1 MAINKVVY
9 GSTTLIDLTD
19 STLSDPSDLKS
30 GVTAY
35 DRSGVLLT
43 GTGSGGGGD
52 YILTYDPDC
61 SVGSA
66 EVGTAVT
73 HEPNYTP
80 SGDIHQTMEEVTFL
94 TDASLSG
101 ELSASFS
108 NGTLT
113 LSLSGLSITP
123 STATKNV
130 ATSAPVFVGNGVH
143 FNIVGGSPS
152 SPIVDI
158 GQADYMQI

>member
-19 STLSDPSDLKS
+19 STLSDPSDLMS

-35 DRSGVLLT
+35 DRTGTLLT
-43 GTGSGGGGD
+43 GTGTGGGD
-52 YILTYDPDC
+52 YILTYDDSS
-61 SVGSA
+61 SVGLA
-66 EVGTAVT
+66 EVGDAVT
-73 HEPNYTP
+73 GEPNYTP
-80 SGDIHQTMEEVTFL
+80 SGDIHQTMENISFMTG
-94 TDASLSG
+94 ASVG
-101 ELSASFS
+101 GDLSASFS

-123 STATKNV
+123 TTATKNV

-143 FNIVGGSPS
+143 FVITEGGPT
-152 SPIVDI
+152 SPIVGV

>member
-19 STLSDPSDLKS
+19 STLSDPSDLMS

-35 DRSGVLLT
+35 DRTGTLLT
-43 GTGSGGGGD
+43 GTGTGGGGD
-52 YILTYDPDC
+52 YVLTYDDSS
-61 SVGSA
+61 SVGLA
-66 EVGTAVT
+66 EVGDAVT
-73 HEPNYTP
+73 GEPNYTP

-94 TDASLSG
+94 TDASVSG

-123 STATKNV
+123 TTATKNV

-143 FNIVGGSPS
+143 FVIEEDNP
-152 SPIVDI
+152 
-158 GQADYMQI
+158 

>member
-19 STLSDPSDLKS
+19 STLSDPSDLRS

-43 GTGSGGGGD
+43 GTGSGGGD

-61 SVGSA
+61 SVGLA
-66 EVGTAVT
+66 EVGSAVT
-73 HEPNYTP
+73 HDPNYTP
-80 SGDIHQTMEEVTFL
+80 SGDIQQTVETVEFMTGATFSG
-94 TDASLSG
+94 SLG
-101 ELSASFS
+101 ATYS
-108 NGTLT
+108 NGTVT
-113 LSLSGLSITP
+113 LSLSGLITP
-123 STATKNV
+123 TTATKSV

-143 FNIVGGSPS
+143 FVIEENNS
-152 SPIVDI
+152 
-158 GQADYMQI
+158 

>member
-1 MAINKVVY
+1 MILMAINKVVY
-9 GSTTLIDLTD
+9 GNQTLIDLSD
-19 STLSDPSDLKS
+19 STLADPSDLKR

-35 DRSGVLLT
+35 DRSGTKLT
-43 GTGSGGGGD
+43 GTGSGGGD
-52 YILTYDPDC
+52 YILTYDEAS

-73 HEPNYTP
+73 GTPNYIP

-94 TDASLSG
+94 TNASVSG
-101 ELSASFS
+101 KLSASVS

-113 LSLSGLSITP
+113 LSLSGLCITP
-123 STATKNV
+123 TTATKSV

-143 FNIVGGSPS
+143 FVIEEDNS
-152 SPIVDI
+152 
-158 GQADYMQI
+158 

>member
-19 STLSDPSDLKS
+19 STLSDPSDLRS

-73 HEPNYTP
+73 HEANYTP
-80 SGDIHQTMEEVTFL
+80 SGDIQQTMEEVSFVTGATAEL
-94 TDASLSG
+94 T
-101 ELSASFS
+101 ASFS

-113 LSLSGLSITP
+113 LGVALTP
-123 STATKNV
+123 TTATKNV
-130 ATSAPVFVGNGVH
+130 VTSVPVFVGNGVH
-143 FNIVGGSPS
+143 FVIKENEE
-152 SPIVDI
+152 
-158 GQADYMQI
+158 

>member
-19 STLSDPSDLKS
+19 STLSDPSDLRS

-43 GTGSGGGGD
+43 GTGSGGGD

-61 SVGSA
+61 SVGLA
-66 EVGTAVT
+66 EVGSAVT
-73 HEPNYTP
+73 HDPNYTP
-80 SGDIHQTMEEVTFL
+80 SGDIQQTVESISFM
-94 TDASLSG
+94 TDATANLT
-101 ELSASFS
+101 ASFS
-108 NGTLT
+108 NGTITLGVSLT
-113 LSLSGLSITP
+113 PT
-123 STATKNV
+123 TATKSV

-143 FNIVGGSPS
+143 FVIEENNS
-152 SPIVDI
+152 
-158 GQADYMQI
+158 

>member
-9 GSTTLIDLTD
+9 GNTTLIDLTD

-43 GTGSGGGGD
+43 GTGSGGGD
-52 YILTYDPDC
+52 YILTYDEAS

-73 HEPNYTP
+73 GTPNYTP
-80 SGDIHQTMEEVTFL
+80 SGDNIQQTMEEVRFMTGATATLDVGFGGGVL
-94 TDASLSG
+94 YV
-101 ELSASFS
+101 
-108 NGTLT
+108 NGIT
-113 LSLSGLSITP
+113 ITP
-123 STATKNV
+123 TTATKQV

-143 FNIVGGSPS
+143 FVIEEDNS
-152 SPIVDI
+152 
-158 GQADYMQI
+158 